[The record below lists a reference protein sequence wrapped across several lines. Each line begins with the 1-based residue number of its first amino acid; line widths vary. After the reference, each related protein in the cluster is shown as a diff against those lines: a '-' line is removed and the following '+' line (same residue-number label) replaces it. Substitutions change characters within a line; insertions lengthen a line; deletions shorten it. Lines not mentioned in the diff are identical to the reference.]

1 MYTKQWTTNGYIKLE
16 YDYQTD
22 VFKDYGFSTC
32 LKLSPN
38 PSVAVADK
46 QFMAY
51 SYLTDKDKVYGIG
64 KTFTVSF
71 YAYVSED
78 CNVDFNLYLEHDCRY
93 VNVYKDY
100 NKDYNKYYNKW
111 LISDTTK
118 GKVFFV
124 WATFT
129 ANATDGKI
137 YLMFYPNPNQTN
149 VFTKGYYLIAG
160 IDLHEGSKIYRPSSD
175 GNSHGIIS
183 IPNSMQITEN
193 NIIFDDFI
201 EY

>member
-1 MYTKQWTTNGYIKLE
+1 MKL
-16 YDYQTD
+16 DYNYPTD
-22 VFKDYGFSTC
+22 VFKDYGFNTC
-32 LKLSPN
+32 LKLSP
-38 PSVAVADK
+38 SASAVADK

-64 KTFTVSF
+64 ETFTVSF

-78 CNVDFNLYLEHDCRY
+78 CDADFRLHLEHGC
-93 VNVYKDY
+93 
-100 NKDYNKYYNKW
+100 KYTATN
-111 LISDTTK
+111 ISFESTAVINTVK

-124 WATFT
+124 WATFI
-129 ANATDGKI
+129 ANTTDGEI
-137 YLMFYPNPNQTN
+137 RLMFYPNPNQTN
-149 VFTKGYYLIAG
+149 LFTKGYYLIAG

>member
-1 MYTKQWTTNGYIKLE
+1 MYTKQWITSGYIKLE
-16 YDYQTD
+16 YNYSTD

-64 KTFTVSF
+64 KTFTISF

-78 CNVDFNLYLEHDCRY
+78 CNADFRLVLEHSCKY
-93 VNVYKDY
+93 TAGYKDHY
-100 NKDYNKYYNKW
+100 TW
-111 LISDTTK
+111 LVSDTTK

-124 WATFT
+124 WATFISNT
-129 ANATDGKI
+129 TDGKI

-149 VFTKGYYLIAG
+149 IFTKGYYLIAG